1 MLNRLGFRSRL
12 LLIVLLALLPL
23 GLLAGLAAANE
34 RVASRPLELLLV
46 LLALCWGVACA
57 WWLGDRLMA
66 GAAAAAIA
74 AVADHGTEQQHAE
87 GFALAQE
94 QVLALIAGGASLQ
107 QSLDAIVLLIE
118 KRSPGSLC
126 SILLLEGQLLRHGSA
141 PSLPDS
147 YNQAIDGLQIGE
159 GVGACGTAAYR
170 KEAVVVEDTERDPL
184 MQNFRGLLRT
194 YGLRA
199 CWSAPV
205 LSGLG
210 EVLATFAVYR
220 RSPGQPQAS
229 DLESMATATRLA
241 RIALERARAETELVG
256 SEARFRE
263 LAENVQDVFY
273 NWDGKTGRIAYVS
286 PHYEKI
292 WGRSCESLYA
302 DPNSYMEA
310 VLPEDRYILAHAD
323 EITRAGGVSD
333 VEYRIVSADGQIR
346 WIRDNGCG
354 VLDAAGELVRVVGTA
369 RDITDRKLADLRL
382 ASTNRALE
390 MLSRSCMAI
399 NRIDDETGL
408 LAEICRVAVEV
419 GNYRMAWVG
428 YAQDDES
435 RSIVPMAHAGVEDG
449 YLATIRLSWR
459 EDQTIGQGP
468 AGRAVR
474 SGKPAQSGDISRSGE
489 QFHWQEEALQRGYRN
504 ALCLPLHDGQRS
516 FGVLC
521 LYSDEMLQFLDDE
534 VGLLQELADNLAFGI
549 GSLRAR
555 LERSRSQEATRQAAL
570 KVHEQASLLDR
581 AQDAIMLRNLDSTLR
596 YWNKGAERMYGWT
609 AEEVLGRTM
618 EDLMYRRPQV
628 LATAMRQTLAGNG
641 DWTGELE
648 EVARDGSVVWLE
660 ARWTVVRDEQGQVN
674 GVLCINTDIRERK
687 RAREEILKLNAGL
700 EERVQRR
707 TAQLEF
713 ANKQLEAFSYS
724 VSHDLRTPLSTIDG
738 FSNLLEKSLRKAI
751 TGPHAERS
759 QHYLTRIRAGVNQMG
774 DLIDAMLSLAQIS
787 RAPLQW
793 EPADLSAMATALLSG
808 YQEREPGRQVR
819 VQVEPGLV
827 VQGDPRLLKQV
838 LGNLLGNAWKFSA
851 GTEHTEIAFGH
862 EINAAG
868 ETIYFVRDNGAGF
881 DMAYAEK
888 LFDAFQRLHSPSE
901 FPGTGIGLT
910 TVQRIILRHGG
921 RVWGE
926 SALGKGAT
934 FYFTLGAVKF

>member
-57 WWLGDRLMA
+57 WWLGDRLMV

-74 AVADHGTEQQHAE
+74 AEADQGTEQQHAE
-87 GFALAQE
+87 GFVLAQE

-184 MQNFRGLLRT
+184 MKNFRGLLRT

-220 RSPGQPQAS
+220 RSPGRPLAS

-273 NWDGKTGRIAYVS
+273 NRDGKTGRIAYVS
-286 PHYEKI
+286 PYYEKI

-302 DPNSYMEA
+302 DPNSYMDA
-310 VLPEDRYILAHAD
+310 VLPEDRHVLVHAD
-323 EITRAGGVSD
+323 EINQAGGVSD

-399 NRIDDETGL
+399 NRIDDETSL

-419 GNYRMAWVG
+419 GSYRMAWVG

-435 RSIVPMAHAGVEDG
+435 RSILPMAHAGAEDG

-474 SGKPAQSGDISRSGE
+474 SGKPAQSGEISQSGK

-534 VGLLQELADNLAFGI
+534 VSLLQELADNLAFGI

-555 LERSRSQEATRQAAL
+555 LERSRSQEATRLAAL

-628 LATAMRQTLAGNG
+628 LATAMRQTLDGNG

-687 RAREEILKLNAGL
+687 RAREEILKLNTSL

-738 FSNLLEKSLRKAI
+738 FSNLLEKTLGKA
-751 TGPHAERS
+751 TAGPHAERS

-793 EPADLSAMATALLSG
+793 EPADLSAMATALLAG
-808 YQEREPGRQVR
+808 YQEREPARQAR

-851 GTEHTEIAFGH
+851 GTERTEIAFGH
-862 EINAAG
+862 EVNAAG
-868 ETIYFVRDNGAGF
+868 ETVYFVRDNGAGF

-901 FPGTGIGLT
+901 FAGTGIGLT

-926 SALGKGAT
+926 SVLGKGAT